1 MKMLLG
7 KSVLSFTTVKKCVAK
22 FKDRTDTSL
31 EDDLRSSR
39 LKSAATP
46 EIISV
51 VGDLVLEDRRV
62 SQIDNDLP
70 DQRKIFSKKDRKICF
85 NISK

>member
-7 KSVLSFTTVKKCVAK
+7 KSVLSFTTVKKWIAK
-22 FKDRTDTSL
+22 FKDQTSL

-51 VGDLVLEDRRV
+51 GGDLVLEDRRV

>member
-1 MKMLLG
+1 MLLG
-7 KSVLSFTTVKKCVAK
+7 KSVLSFTTVKKWIAK
-22 FKDRTDTSL
+22 FKDQTSL